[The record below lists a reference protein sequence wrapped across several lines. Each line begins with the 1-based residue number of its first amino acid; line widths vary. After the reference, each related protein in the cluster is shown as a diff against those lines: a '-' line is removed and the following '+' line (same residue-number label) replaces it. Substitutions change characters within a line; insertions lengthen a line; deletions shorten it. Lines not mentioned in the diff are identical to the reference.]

1 MNSFLS
7 YMGGKSLLTKK
18 IIPLIPQHQCY
29 CEVFSG
35 AAWLLFRK
43 EESEVEI
50 INDIN
55 SDLVTLYRRCLIS
68 PPSTTGFYGTV
79 DELSL
84 ISLTNRS
91 YIFCLCST

>member
-50 INDIN
+50 INDTTAI
-55 SDLVTLYRRCLIS
+55 VTGKQIGRAH
-68 PPSTTGFYGTV
+68 V
-79 DELSL
+79 
-84 ISLTNRS
+84 
-91 YIFCLCST
+91 